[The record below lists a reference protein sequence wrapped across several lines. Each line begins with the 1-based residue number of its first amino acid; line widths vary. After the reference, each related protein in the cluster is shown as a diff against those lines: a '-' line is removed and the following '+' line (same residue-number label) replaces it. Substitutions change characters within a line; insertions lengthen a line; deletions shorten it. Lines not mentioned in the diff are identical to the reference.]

1 MDDAKYQKRDLT
13 SEQLAQKM
21 LQGWTMMGCHCP
33 QCFTPFMRNK
43 DEMLYC
49 VQCEQYAVFEDEK
62 STKDYKAGKGCDT
75 KMHEAQSTS
84 SEAIDGV
91 AVKRAMDD
99 LVEKDVALLPCKK
112 RLIASIYQVLTRH
125 ID

>member
-1 MDDAKYQKRDLT
+1 MDDAKYQKRDQT
-13 SEQLAQKM
+13 SEKLAQKM

-62 STKDYKAGKGCDT
+62 STNSCIIENGNDPKTQKA
-75 KMHEAQSTS
+75 HSIS
-84 SEAIDGV
+84 SERTDGG
-91 AVKRAMDD
+91 AGT
-99 LVEKDVALLPCKK
+99 C
-112 RLIASIYQVLTRH
+112 
-125 ID
+125 